1 MFKLKK
7 GVFMNNYKNWTEL
20 EFKAYLCLYAADS
33 NFEYNADERKLIESK
48 FDVKTIEKVT
58 SESDNLNDHQR
69 SSIIN
74 QYVSLK
80 KYNQKQIDALLSEVK
95 EVYLADGNFDKY
107 EQSIFKML
115 KKIMKVQFK

>member
-107 EQSIFKML
+107 EQSIYKML
-115 KKIMKVQFK
+115 KKIMKVQLK

>member
-1 MFKLKK
+1 MYQKIIIRPIL
-7 GVFMNNYKNWTEL
+7 TE
-20 EFKAYLCLYAADS
+20 KMAIMQ
-33 NFEYNADERKLIESK
+33 ERQNKYGFIVSGSANKVQIKSAIESK

-58 SESDNLNDHQR
+58 SESENLNDHQR

-74 QYVSLK
+74 QYVSIK
-80 KYNQKQIDALLSEVK
+80 KYNQKQIDALLSDVK

-115 KKIMKVQFK
+115 KKIMKA

>member
-1 MFKLKK
+1 MFNLKK
-7 GVFMNNYKNWTEL
+7 EVFMNNYKNWTEL

-80 KYNQKQIDALLSEVK
+80 KYNQKKIDALLSEVK

-115 KKIMKVQFK
+115 KKIMKV

>member
-115 KKIMKVQFK
+115 KKIMKVQLK

>member
-74 QYVSLK
+74 QYVSFK

-107 EQSIFKML
+107 EQSIYKML
-115 KKIMKVQFK
+115 KKIMKVQLK

>member
-48 FDVKTIEKVT
+48 FDVKTIEMEQGNKISRFIAWT
-58 SESDNLNDHQR
+58 FLDDGQ
-69 SSIIN
+69 
-74 QYVSLK
+74 
-80 KYNQKQIDALLSEVK
+80 QK
-95 EVYLADGNFDKY
+95 NWNR
-107 EQSIFKML
+107 
-115 KKIMKVQFK
+115 

>member
-7 GVFMNNYKNWTEL
+7 GVLMNNYKNWTEL

-115 KKIMKVQFK
+115 KKIMKV

>member
-7 GVFMNNYKNWTEL
+7 EVFMNNYKNWTEL

-115 KKIMKVQFK
+115 KKIMKVQLK

>member
-7 GVFMNNYKNWTEL
+7 EVFMNNYKNWTEL

-107 EQSIFKML
+107 EQSIYKML
-115 KKIMKVQFK
+115 KKIMKVQLK

>member
-1 MFKLKK
+1 MFKMKK

-48 FDVKTIEKVT
+48 FDAKTIEKVK

-74 QYVSLK
+74 QYVSLR
-80 KYNQKQIDALLSEVK
+80 
-95 EVYLADGNFDKY
+95 DKIIVG
-107 EQSIFKML
+107 IF
-115 KKIMKVQFK
+115 